1 MVLTQVTFH
10 VKHNPLAQ
18 GKVAIPSG
26 RVPFRAFWCYPAH
39 QQHINLDQRFSTT
52 SQIGLLKARILS
64 QLGLRH
70 PSAYNRYDIVWPALT
85 PCSFSRSPR
94 SPSSPPGSPVL
105 LGMELFGRGMSVYLD
120 RKNLTSPGFQ
130 TVLLSAAGVPYLVR
144 SAPHGRQCHYRGRAE
159 ICVAGVCQEGSAAIS
174 LCQEQDGG
182 LSGYVKIDG
191 DDVQIKPLPA
201 AVSNRLREA
210 SGAHLAKRLEPLEH
224 WDELRELNVDMID
237 GNTLQVPPLLS
248 RSSLVQEI
256 RQRYGFLHDCELVV
270 PPDVLAISDDVA
282 TADGGRLQLAIAV
295 FVDQTMAGLLLQQY
309 TTLDEQ
315 TNVVLAALNAVQVLF
330 DDDSFGQ
337 PKVRIVVKRIIID
350 QTGKTFKGD
359 GEAEQYLLDFCQY
372 QDQLGSAVGGTDWD
386 VTVALT
392 RLDIYGVLDD
402 VRKDQMDAGI
412 QFPDNRVYGVTGC
425 IFVGGACR
433 AHRNCVIA
441 EFRKENGNVDTIALE
456 VGEYQNETFFS
467 NTRISSLYSGNIMSL
482 SSAKQRLGWSVCS
495 VKSFHDF
502 LTNGTG
508 HRLHAHSDEPEVAAL
523 TNG

>member
-1 MVLTQVTFH
+1 MKLHRIFLPILQLIFVILPISSTST
-10 VKHNPLAQ
+10 
-18 GKVAIPSG
+18 ST
-26 RVPFRAFWCYPAH
+26 
-39 QQHINLDQRFSTT
+39 STT
-52 SQIGLLKARILS
+52 AHISLLKARILS
-64 QLGLRH
+64 QLGLRD
-70 PSAYNRYDIVWPALT
+70 PSAYSRYDIVWPALT
-85 PCSFSRSPR
+85 PSSSSRSPR
-94 SPSSPPGSPVL
+94 SPSSPPGSPLL

-130 TVLLSAAGVPYLVR
+130 TVLLSAAGVPYLVQ

-159 ICVAGVCQEGSAAIS
+159 ICVAGVCQE
-174 LCQEQDGG
+174 GG

-210 SGAHLAKRLEPLEH
+210 TGAHLAKRLEPLEH

-256 RQRYGFLHDCELVV
+256 RQRYGFLHDHELVV

-295 FVDQTMAGLLLQQY
+295 FVDQTMAGLLQQQY

-315 TNVVLAALNAVQVLF
+315 TNAVLAALNAVQVLF

-337 PKVRIVVKRIIID
+337 PKLRIVVKRIIID

-392 RLDIYGVLDD
+392 GLDIYGVLDD
-402 VRKDQMDAGI
+402 VRKDQMYAGI
-412 QFPDNRVYGVTGC
+412 QFPDNRVYGVTGLT
-425 IFVGGACR
+425 FTGGACR
-433 AHRNCVIA
+433 AHRNCVVA
-441 EFRKENGNVDTIALE
+441 EFRKEMENVDTIAHEL
-456 VGEYQNETFFS
+456 GHALGMSHDGSS
-467 NTRISSLYSGNIMSL
+467 NTCSSYSGNIMSL
-482 SSAKQRLGWSVCS
+482 SSAKQRLGWSACS

-502 LTNGTG
+502 LTNGKG
-508 HRLHAHSDEPEVAAL
+508 HCLHAHSDEPEVAAL